1 MRILI
6 MDTAGKREF
15 IEVNQNDKVK
25 DFKEKLAN
33 KKGINTDI
41 KLHFNGDF
49 LEDDKEISEYE
60 IQEDE
65 PVIYVHQFRGGK

>member
-1 MRILI
+1 
-6 MDTAGKREF
+6 
-15 IEVNQNDKVK
+15 
-25 DFKEKLAN
+25 
-33 KKGINTDI
+33 
-41 KLHFNGDF
+41 LHFNGDF